1 MKQFIIKCVSGAILL
16 LMIDLAVG
24 FTHDRVFTDLPDTT
38 SMWSTIYQS
47 LFKKC
52 PEVVILGPST
62 ANHNYNPQLLTDSLK
77 METYNAG
84 LDAHDI
90 VYCDVVLNSMLDRT
104 DVKEVILDVGESQL
118 DGKWINSSIADTKIY
133 YKRSPEVTKYYDN
146 ETDWQQRLKL
156 RSNLY
161 RYNQSCYNLV
171 HILLNR
177 PDTLNGFRPLVG
189 QNADFIRKESYQF
202 SIDSTELRHLE
213 NIVATCKNR
222 GVNLL
227 FVQSPRETNNI
238 AFNNWITAFSKSK
251 GVPLYNEDAN
261 GFWESHHELFYDGA
275 HLNSEGADEFSRK
288 IASFV
293 HNKNIKSYFNESSS
307 NNI

>member
-1 MKQFIIKCVSGAILL
+1 VLL
-16 LMIDLAVG
+16 HPIN
-24 FTHDRVFTDLPDTT
+24 TQNQRK
-38 SMWSTIYQS
+38 SQR
-47 LFKKC
+47 
-52 PEVVILGPST
+52 
-62 ANHNYNPQLLTDSLK
+62 LT
-77 METYNAG
+77 EPPIENQW
-84 LDAHDI
+84 
-90 VYCDVVLNSMLDRT
+90 
-104 DVKEVILDVGESQL
+104 VGEV
-118 DGKWINSSIADTKIY
+118 DAY
-133 YKRSPEVTKYYDN
+133 
-146 ETDWQQRLKL
+146 
-156 RSNLY
+156 
-161 RYNQSCYNLV
+161 
-171 HILLNR
+171 
-177 PDTLNGFRPLVG
+177 G

-261 GFWESHHELFYDGA
+261 GFWESHHEFFYDGA

-293 HNKNIKSYFNESSS
+293 HNKNIKSYFNESSA
-307 NNI
+307 NNL